1 MLTETYNC
9 NFFLSGFIGFDT
21 FILISI
27 ILTAIFSYIFLKRYR
42 GFMLGDIGF
51 ILVLVGGLMNLS
63 EWLIKGCVRD
73 YLNFFNLFHFNIYDI
88 MVTVG
93 LLLVSITIWKKN

>member
-1 MLTETYNC
+1 VLTETYNC
-9 NFFLSGFIGFDT
+9 NFFLSGFISFDT
-21 FILISI
+21 FILISV
-27 ILTAIFSYIFLKRYR
+27 ILIAVFSYIFLKKYR
-42 GFMLGDIGF
+42 GALVGDIGF
-51 ILVLVGGLMNLS
+51 TLVLVGGLMNLL
-63 EWLIKGCVRD
+63 EWVNKGCVRD

>member
-1 MLTETYNC
+1 VLTETYNC

-21 FILISI
+21 FIFISV
-27 ILTAIFSYIFLKRYR
+27 ILTAVFSYIFLKKYR
-42 GFMLGDIGF
+42 GSLAGDVGF
-51 ILVLVGGLMNLS
+51 VFLLVGGLMNLS
-63 EWLIKGCVRD
+63 EWVSKGCVRD